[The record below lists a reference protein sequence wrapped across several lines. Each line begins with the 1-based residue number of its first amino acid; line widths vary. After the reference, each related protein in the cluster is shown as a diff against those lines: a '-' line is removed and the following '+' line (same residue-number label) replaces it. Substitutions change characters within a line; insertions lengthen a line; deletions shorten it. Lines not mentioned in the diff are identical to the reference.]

1 MLQLKNLGVLV
12 QQFALQLLEVF
23 GKRPRENGAR
33 ALRTVLLRERVALG
47 KADSLEVSDT
57 RTGTRSTTNL

>member
-47 KADSLEVSDT
+47 KADSL
-57 RTGTRSTTNL
+57 G